1 MLTGRRASLG
11 WTAIGRSLRGM
22 CLVFFVLIGL
32 IHGEAAEFIGYFQQ
46 VLVALVP
53 FGAHL
58 AEKHRSLIRP
68 AQLHV
73 SYFAQVSAEPAGI
86 VHIVSVS
93 ELGVAHAMDH
103 VIRYLL

>member
-1 MLTGRRASLG
+1 
-11 WTAIGRSLRGM
+11 M

-68 AQLHV
+68 AQLQV
-73 SYFAQVSAEPAGI
+73 FYFAQVSAEPAGI
-86 VHIVSVS
+86 VHIVAVG
-93 ELGVAHAMDH
+93 ELGVAQAIDY
-103 VIRYLL
+103 VITLLRSQSSGVLCDDRNAWGFVE